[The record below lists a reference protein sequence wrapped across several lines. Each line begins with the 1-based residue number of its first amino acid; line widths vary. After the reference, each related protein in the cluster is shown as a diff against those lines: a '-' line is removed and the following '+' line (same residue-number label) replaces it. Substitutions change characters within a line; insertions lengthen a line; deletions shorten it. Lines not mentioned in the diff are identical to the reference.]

1 MKQKEIQ
8 KIAAI
13 ASEFNSNSGHILVP
27 KSWVGKRVIA
37 QLKSQLDEQK
47 RRDEIKKKAIK
58 P

>member
-8 KIAAI
+8 RIAAI
-13 ASEFNSNSGHILVP
+13 ASEFNSNNGHILVP

-47 RRDEIKKKAIK
+47 RRDEIKRKAIK